1 MFLRTVYW
9 KVLSRTQNGYS
20 MPSPQPYHPAAQ
32 VGMGTENRFF
42 FRTGAQ
48 WIDSLEPLAYLL
60 NDSAYRFRSL
70 QMCHDITHALRCFG
84 YAANMSSRQKRSK
97 VWLYFTRKDTNAVI
111 CNSCKSL
118 MSAKGGTT
126 SNMQKHLAHTST
138 QFICRTV
145 ACLIHYY
152 LATQQQQV
160 SQAAAELTRRHLLLM
175 PKVTCLFS

>member
-1 MFLRTVYW
+1 
-9 KVLSRTQNGYS
+9 
-20 MPSPQPYHPAAQ
+20 
-32 VGMGTENRFF
+32 MGTENRFF

-126 SNMQKHLAHTST
+126 SNMQKHLAT
-138 QFICRTV
+138 QHAIHLQDCRVFDT
-145 ACLIHYY
+145 
-152 LATQQQQV
+152 
-160 SQAAAELTRRHLLLM
+160 LLLSDTATTSESSSSGANET
-175 PKVTCLFS
+175 PSAINAEGNLSI

>member
-1 MFLRTVYW
+1 
-9 KVLSRTQNGYS
+9 
-20 MPSPQPYHPAAQ
+20 
-32 VGMGTENRFF
+32 MGTENRFFWFF

-70 QMCHDITHALRCFG
+70 QMCHDTHALRCFG

-118 MSAKGGTT
+118 ILAKGELPPICR
-126 SNMQKHLAHTST
+126 NIWPHST